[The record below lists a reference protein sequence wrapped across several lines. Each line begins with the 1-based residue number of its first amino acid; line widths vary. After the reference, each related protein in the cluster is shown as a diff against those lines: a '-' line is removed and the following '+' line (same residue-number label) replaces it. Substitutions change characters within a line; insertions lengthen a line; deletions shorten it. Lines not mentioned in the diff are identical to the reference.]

1 MYEPIGQPDYVIRRP
16 APSRDPHSV
25 YAVIDDAEGRTIA
38 RCEQLN
44 RITGNAFRLVSTEH
58 EHEELIRFAGVHL
71 GLRADTRLTMPGG
84 TDAGFLRRSQP
95 LRTITGRRL
104 QYVDATGRTA
114 ATLDESINLLT
125 AAWAWLKAS
134 SPIPIATG
142 LRQFLLGD
150 PRDPA
155 SPFADYVLRPG
166 ALKARAVEITLRRT
180 DEMVDELIVI
190 VTGCLLMS
198 IGG

>member
-1 MYEPIGQPDYVIRRP
+1 VYEPIGQPDYVIRRP
-16 APSRDPHSV
+16 APSRDPHHV
-25 YAVIDDAEGRTIA
+25 YAIIDDAAGRTIA

-44 RITGNAFRLVSTEH
+44 RITGNAFRLAST

-71 GLRADTRLTMPGG
+71 GLRADTRLTMPGDA
-84 TDAGFLRRSQP
+84 DAGFLRRSQP

-104 QYVDATGRTA
+104 QYIDATGRTA

-125 AAWAWLKAS
+125 AAWSWLKAS

-142 LRQFLLGD
+142 PRQFLLSD

-166 ALKARAVEITLRRT
+166 AIKARAVEITLRRT
-180 DEMVDELIVI
+180 DETVDELIVI